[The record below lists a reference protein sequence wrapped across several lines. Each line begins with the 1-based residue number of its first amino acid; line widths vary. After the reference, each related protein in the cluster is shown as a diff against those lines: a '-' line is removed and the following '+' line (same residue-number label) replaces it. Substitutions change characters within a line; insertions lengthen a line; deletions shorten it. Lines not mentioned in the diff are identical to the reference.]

1 MDARIYQPAKTAMQS
16 GRGNTR
22 NWIID
27 FEPVEAKRAD
37 ALMGWIGSGD
47 MRGQV
52 RLKFDNKEQAVEFA
66 ARNGITYQLCEPK
79 TQRPRPKNYADNF
92 RFERVE

>member
-1 MDARIYQPAKTAMQS
+1 MDARIYQPARTAMQS
-16 GRGNTR
+16 GRGNTQK
-22 NWIID
+22 WIIE
-27 FEPVEAKRAD
+27 FEPAEAKRTD

-52 RLKFDNKEQAVEFA
+52 RLQFDTKDQAVEFA
-66 ARNGITYQLCEPK
+66 ARNGITYQLSEPK
-79 TQRPRPKNYADNF
+79 TRRPRPKNYADNF

>member
-1 MDARIYQPAKTAMQS
+1 MDARIYKPAKTAMQS
-16 GRGNTR
+16 GRGNTQK
-22 NWIID
+22 WIID
-27 FEPVEAKRAD
+27 FEPAEAKRAD

-52 RLKFDNKEQAVEFA
+52 RLKFDTKEQALKFA
-66 ARNGITYQLCEPK
+66 ARNGITYQLREPK
-79 TQRPRPKNYADNF
+79 TRRPRPKNYADNF

>member
-16 GRGNTR
+16 GRGNTQK
-22 NWIID
+22 WIID
-27 FEPVEAKRAD
+27 FAPAEAKRTD
-37 ALMGWIGSGD
+37 ALMGWVSSGD

-52 RLKFDNKEQAVEFA
+52 RLQFDTKEQAVDFA
-66 ARNGITYQLCEPK
+66 KRNGLSYQLREPK
-79 TQRPRPKNYADNF
+79 PHRPRPKNYADNF

>member
-1 MDARIYQPAKTAMQS
+1 MDARIYQPTKTAMQS

-22 NWIID
+22 KWIIE
-27 FEPVEAKRAD
+27 FEPAEAKQTD
-37 ALMGWIGSGD
+37 GLMGWTGSGD

-52 RLKFDNKEQAVEFA
+52 CLRFNAKEQAMSFA
-66 ARNGITYQLCEPK
+66 ERNGISYRLLETKPR
-79 TQRPRPKNYADNF
+79 RPRPKNYADNF